1 MIRPYQVFP
10 LILVASLAA
19 CIGTVETGPP
29 PPSMPS
35 MGPNPEAAERI
46 LNTMKE
52 KIAAAEA
59 LVVLREES
67 LKNVENQLQAGRQTS
82 IEVDT
87 VHAQLWDARIR
98 ALNYKQELYTAQASM
113 PRVLETMRE
122 KLVAA
127 EKVVEI
133 REEIAGVAEALT
145 ESGTQ
150 TAEELASI
158 RSDLLEDRIR
168 ALNYQQDL
176 IYAEAIFGMSR
187 EAGNVK

>member
-35 MGPNPEAAERI
+35 MGPNPEAAERV

-82 IEVDT
+82 IEVGT

-133 REEIAGVAEALT
+133 REEIAGVAEALN

-158 RSDLLEDRIR
+158 RSRLLEDRIR

-176 IYAEAIFGMSR
+176 IYAEAIFGMAR

>member
-1 MIRPYQVFP
+1 MIRPCSVLPFT
-10 LILVASLAA
+10 LVALLAA
-19 CIGTVETGPP
+19 CISTVETGPP
-29 PPSMPS
+29 PPYMPP
-35 MGPNPEAAERI
+35 MGPNPEAAERV

-52 KIAAAEA
+52 KIAAAEE

-67 LKNVENQLQAGRQTS
+67 LKSVENQFQAGRQSS
-82 IEVDT
+82 IEVGS
-87 VHAQLWDARIR
+87 VHAQLWEARIR
-98 ALNYKQELYTAQASM
+98 TLNYKQELYTAQASM

-127 EKVVEI
+127 EKVLEI
-133 REEIAGVAEALT
+133 REGIAGEAEVLI

-150 TAEELASI
+150 TTEELASI
-158 RSDLLEDRIR
+158 RGRLLEDRIR

-187 EAGNVK
+187 EAGKVK